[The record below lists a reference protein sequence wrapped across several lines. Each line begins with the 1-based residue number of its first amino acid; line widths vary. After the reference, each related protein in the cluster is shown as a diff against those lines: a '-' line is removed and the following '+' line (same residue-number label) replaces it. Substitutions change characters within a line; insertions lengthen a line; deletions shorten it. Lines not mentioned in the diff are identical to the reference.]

1 MPIQHPKRRPAFPP
15 IGRLR
20 TSPISGGGKKS
31 LMTSLNLTAMVDMF
45 TVIVIFLLQMFSA
58 NGDLQF
64 MVKGLKTPT
73 AKETQLLEE
82 RGPVVTLFQ
91 NQVLFEGEPVVSLEE
106 IDNAEMGIPKLT
118 ETLRG
123 IREREEQIYGRDETK
138 PFDGHIIV
146 QSDKST
152 DFKLVRKTLES
163 ANMAGW
169 AHLQF
174 TVTGEAKGTVDA
186 EGGGEG

>member
-1 MPIQHPKRRPAFPP
+1 MPIQHLKRRPAFPP

-20 TSPISGGGKKS
+20 SSPISGGGKKA

-82 RGPVVTLFQ
+82 RGPVITLFQ
-91 NQVLFEGEPVVSLEE
+91 NQVLFEGEPGKTYEVWR
-106 IDNAEMGIPKLT
+106 IPAVA
-118 ETLRG
+118 G
-123 IREREEQIYGRDETK
+123 AGVNWTK
-138 PFDGHIIV
+138 V
-146 QSDKST
+146 
-152 DFKLVRKTLES
+152 
-163 ANMAGW
+163 
-169 AHLQF
+169 
-174 TVTGEAKGTVDA
+174 GEATATVSGVATFVDPA
-186 EGGGEG
+186 PLANSAYYRARTK

>member
-1 MPIQHPKRRPAFPP
+1 MPIKHPKRRPAFPP

-73 AKETQLLEE
+73 AKETKLLEE

-91 NQVLFEGEPVVSLEE
+91 NQVLFEGQPVTSLEE
-106 IDNAEMGIPKLT
+106 LDDAEMGIPKLT
-118 ETLRG
+118 DLLRG
-123 IREREEQIYGRDETK
+123 IREREEALYGRDETQ
-138 PFDGHIIV
+138 PFEGHIIV
-146 QSDKST
+146 QADKET
-152 DFKLVRKTLES
+152 DFKLVRKSVES
-163 ANMAGW
+163 ANLAGW

-174 TVTGEAKGTVDA
+174 TVTGEAKGVEGA
-186 EGGGEG
+186 EGEGEG